1 MMFRSYVA
9 LNYKPIKEKLMQ
21 KVENG
26 MFVSVNYTGTLNNG
40 EQFDSSE
47 GRPPLEF
54 KVGSGQIIKGFD
66 TAVVG
71 MLLNEEKTF
80 TLAPEDAY
88 GSRNE
93 DHKHELPRAE
103 IPSEITPEM
112 GQILALTS
120 SERQHIPA
128 RIVAMD
134 EEKVTFDLNHP
145 LAGQSLTFK
154 IKVVGISDTP
164 TQKPESCGS
173 NCSSGCSC

>member
-1 MMFRSYVA
+1 
-9 LNYKPIKEKLMQ
+9 MQ

-88 GSRNE
+88 GARNE
-93 DHKHELPRAE
+93 DHTHELPRTE
-103 IPSEITPEM
+103 IPPEITPEV

-154 IKVVGISDTP
+154 IEVVGISDTP
-164 TQKPESCGS
+164 TQQPVGCGGD
-173 NCSSGCSC
+173 CSSGCGC